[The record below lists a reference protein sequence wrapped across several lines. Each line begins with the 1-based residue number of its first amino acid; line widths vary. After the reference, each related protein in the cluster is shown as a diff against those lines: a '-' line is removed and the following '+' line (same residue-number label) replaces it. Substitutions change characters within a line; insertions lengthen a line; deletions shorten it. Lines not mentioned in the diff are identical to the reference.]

1 MLVNFNKKDLTLETK
16 GFVSGMTVIKNDE
29 LGNAVKAAT
38 LPTLEFEGFSGFNEK
53 YAKPLVDLLYKQMS
67 RKDTNI
73 YKAIHVAGNLHNDT
87 TIHEADFYIIKNVRD
102 TMFLFKTLKSFA
114 ITLPDL
120 RLGYEYEKESEVLY
134 LDKKVLKVLNSL
146 SEDSRRELVL
156 YFYCLAR
163 FFRAINKI
171 TPTFGV
177 DMSGNLSI
185 FDGPLKDLYKEYGT
199 FPDTFNIECIQLKE
213 DVYFADMQYIHN
225 AYIPFVKD
233 ITDTKYSSTFVYN
246 VIKTKASE
254 LLCIINTTTKDY
266 YVINTLTGTIYTNNE
281 LREFNT
287 FDNIEWIPNLV
298 INLASVSPSLNFYR
312 VKYLKLEQLL
322 SSKEPEVIISNDA
335 TNFESL
341 LEFYPNISEN
351 NNMKLYEGYFKGS
364 VLKTEGGVNNLSDQY
379 AKDEYAQ
386 ELYKQVQPY
395 YENFDLK
402 DLTGIVKGVANGTI
416 FSMLFE
422 GESGTGKS
430 TAARVIAS
438 RCGIPF
444 VAINCSTN
452 IEESDIFGTMIPN
465 PKKSSADD
473 AEFIWQDGPLTKA
486 IRYGYVGIIEELGF
500 GRPGVLG
507 KINSLLD
514 ESRQI
519 DLPNGEVLKAHPNF
533 RLIATTNIGYEGTN
547 RLNKALVN
555 RFEICKKFV
564 DLDEKEAKAI
574 IMSRTGYSNVDK
586 ITKIL
591 DIYRAI
597 KKYSDEQNLG
607 LVISIRQLLNIFK
620 QGKYYKTAKDAVNN
634 LLLNQAFLEEPD
646 NLKHFKDT
654 VLNVFDLSF
663 KI

>member
-1 MLVNFNKKDLTLETK
+1 MLIEFEKKDLVLETK
-16 GFVSGMTVIKNDE
+16 GFVSGMTMIAEDAVNGTVINLSCLE
-29 LGNAVKAAT
+29 L
-38 LPTLEFEGFSGFNEK
+38 EGFSGFNEK
-53 YAKPLVDLLYKQMS
+53 YVKPFLDILVKQMARRDS
-67 RKDTNI
+67 CI
-73 YKAIHVAGNLHNDT
+73 YRTIHVAGNLHNDSN
-87 TIHEADFYIIKNVRD
+87 IFEADFYIIKNVRD
-102 TMFLFKTLKSFA
+102 TAFLFKVLKSFG
-114 ITLPDL
+114 ISLPDL
-120 RLGYEYEKESEVLY
+120 RIGFEWLGDHEVLY
-134 LDKKVLKVLNSL
+134 LDKKILKVLGSMPEE
-146 SEDSRRELVL
+146 SKRDLVL

-163 FFRAINKI
+163 LFRAVNKAN
-171 TPTFGV
+171 PTIGTDV
-177 DMSGNLSI
+177 SGNLSI
-185 FDGPLKDLYKEYGT
+185 FKKGLEDLNREYGKL
-199 FPDTFNIECIQLKE
+199 PDKVMVECIQLKE
-213 DVYFADMQYIHN
+213 DVYFGDMQYLRTQ
-225 AYIPFVKD
+225 YIPFIKD
-233 ITDTKYSSTFVYN
+233 IAEAKYASKFVYN
-246 VIKTKASE
+246 VFKTKTGQK
-254 LLCIINTTTKDY
+254 LCIINTTTNEY
-266 YVINTLTGTIYTNNE
+266 YVIDLASGTIFTNNE

-287 FDNIEWIPNLV
+287 FDNLEWIPNLV
-298 INLASVSPSLNFYR
+298 MNIASLVSLNFYR

-322 SSKEPEVIISNDA
+322 SSKEKEVTISNDA
-335 TNFESL
+335 TSYEAL
-341 LEFYPNISEN
+341 LELYPYITEN
-351 NNMKLYEGYFKGS
+351 NNLKLYEGYFKDC
-364 VLKTEGGVNNLSDQY
+364 VLKTEAGVNNLKDQY
-379 AKDEYAQ
+379 DKDEYAQ

-395 YENFDLK
+395 YESFDLK
-402 DLTGIVKGVANGTI
+402 DLTGIVKGVANGTV

-438 RCGIPF
+438 RCGLPF

-465 PKKSSADD
+465 PEKATADD
-473 AEFIWQDGPLTKA
+473 AEFIWKDGPLTKA
-486 IRYGYVGIIEELGF
+486 IRNGYVGIIEELGF

-564 DLDEKEAKAI
+564 DLDEKEAKEI
-574 IMSRTGYSNVDK
+574 IMARTGYTNADK

-591 DIYRAI
+591 EVYRAI

-620 QGKYYKTAKDAVNN
+620 QGKYYKNAKDAVNN
-634 LLLNQAFLEEPD
+634 LLLNQAFLEEPEH
-646 NLKHFKDT
+646 LRHFSDT